1 VKALPRWP
9 LYLIA
14 LPAAVAV
21 WSGWVG
27 IGQLSG
33 FGVIRPLRGIW
44 DAAGINTAIT
54 LPIGAEAYGA

>member
-14 LPAAVAV
+14 LPATVAV

-33 FGVIRPLRGIW
+33 FGVIRPLPGIW
-44 DAAGINTAIT
+44 DAARINTAIT
-54 LPIGAEAYGA
+54 LPVGVEA